1 DTYVVA
7 CFQNKNRFIFN
18 VLLSLP
24 NADLGLLVSKKDK
37 SFFRPS
43 LFDRKQHGVNDD
55 NLRLSPLLH
64 FAIQEW
70 PKVVPDLLSLGAQV
84 SSKDYYTYWVEKHYG
99 RSIISNYYEFFNEGM
114 SPLHVA
120 SILNNTTIM
129 LQLIQKGADVN
140 SLDEYER
147 TPLHMAALY
156 NNPEAIDILIEQGA
170 NKDCFYGELKTTPLT
185 LAIHCRHT
193 AVVTAL
199 LKHNCSL
206 DYDIN
211 RLLYW
216 AVANGQIG
224 LISKLVENDPALLTN
239 HLGLIKNGI
248 ISPAEYNSR
257 EFNWYKG
264 LKTIYPYNDSFS
276 YVKYIEVLK
285 TSKKDLEF
293 IHQLIALTENKD
305 TQQKIR
311 GIGLEFMLR
320 LHKYDEVVAMLGL
333 NSEVSNEDLLSDKEW
348 LSLLS
353 EYQSENNTI
362 YSGTLLHGM
371 VICIDEKDNNTVLV
385 LDYLLTKAKEVSFDF
400 CLKGGSGRT
409 IHQTAQIWSGD
420 ASNELKQRLL
430 ELEQGSIR
438 QKLIGKQRLLELEQ
452 GSIRQK
458 LIDKIN
464 VAILGKDKVNNPK
477 TELPIDDKTSYLGWM
492 NLKATGTRGFSR
504 FSHWYHG
511 DSGVKR
517 ARDLLEIANNPEA
530 SYEVILSHLQ
540 NAFKDSSNHKH
551 SLSRYLVAQ
560 FNGQDFAEL
569 KELKDESFTEIK
581 TNFKFV

>member
-1 DTYVVA
+1 KETLINCNIQAVDLDTYVVA

-43 LFDRKQHGVNDD
+43 LFDRKEHGVNHD

-64 FAIQEW
+64 FSIQEW
-70 PKVVPDLLSLGAQV
+70 PEVVPDLLSLGAQV
-84 SSKDYYTYWVEKHYG
+84 SSKDYNTSWVQKYYG
-99 RSIISNYYEFFNEGM
+99 RSIISNYYEFFNNGM

-120 SILNNTTIM
+120 SILNNTNIM
-129 LQLIQKGADVN
+129 LLLIQRGADVD
-140 SLDEYER
+140 SRDEVGR

-156 NNPEAIDILIEQGA
+156 NNPEAIDILIDQGA
-170 NKDCFYGELKTTPLT
+170 YINCFNAKVTTTPLT
-185 LAIHCRHT
+185 LAILNGHT
-193 AVVTAL
+193 AVVNAL
-199 LKHNCSL
+199 LKHDCSL
-206 DYDIN
+206 DMDDLSF
-211 RLLYW
+211 LLCQ
-216 AVANGQIG
+216 AVAKGQIE
-224 LISKLVENDPALLTN
+224 LIRKLVEKNPDLLEN
-239 HLGLIKNGI
+239 HIDAIKKGFMA
-248 ISPAEYNSR
+248 SEKYGGVHF
-257 EFNWYKG
+257 EG
-264 LKTIYPYNDSFS
+264 LKNIYPYNNDKFS
-276 YVKYIEVLK
+276 EVLQNTK
-285 TSKKDLEF
+285 RDLRF
-293 IHQLIALTENKD
+293 IQKIIALTDNKA

-311 GIGLEFMLR
+311 GLGLEIMLR
-320 LHKYDEVVAMLGL
+320 LHNYEVVVEMLGL
-333 NSEVSNEDLLSDKEW
+333 NSEGSNKDLLSDKEW

-353 EYQSENNTI
+353 EENERD
-362 YSGTLLHGM
+362 SCTLLHEM
-371 VICIDEKDNNTVLV
+371 VFCIDEKDNNSALV
-385 LDYLLTKAKEVSFDF
+385 FDYLLTKAKEVSFDF
-400 CLKGGSGRT
+400 CLKGRHGT
-409 IHQTAQIWSGD
+409 VYQTAEMWNRD
-420 ASNELKQRLL
+420 DSNELKH
-430 ELEQGSIR
+430 
-438 QKLIGKQRLLELEQ
+438 RLLELEQ

-530 SYEVILSHLQ
+530 SYEEILSHLE
-540 NAFKDSSNHKH
+540 NAFEESSHHKH

-560 FNGQDFAEL
+560 FNGHDFAEY
-569 KELKDESFTEIK
+569 KELKDEIFTEIK
-581 TNFKFV
+581 SKFKFT